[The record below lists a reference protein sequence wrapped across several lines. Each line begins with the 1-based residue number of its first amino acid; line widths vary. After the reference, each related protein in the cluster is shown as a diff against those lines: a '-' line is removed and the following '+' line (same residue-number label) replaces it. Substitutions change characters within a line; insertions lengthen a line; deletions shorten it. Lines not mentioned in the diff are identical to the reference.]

1 MAAERSG
8 AHTSGEEEIVLGAG
22 VVRVPLATCASTLV
36 AVVIAGCSQAPVRPG
51 GEALVTPELPAGIR
65 IEPTELEGPVF
76 ADASGRTLY
85 RWPQKNL
92 RNGNAGDPTG
102 TSFCTSVKTTV
113 NAGLMSPYPAGLV
126 LPDLDSRP
134 ACTVAWPPATVAG
147 AAKPV
152 GRWTIIQ
159 RKDGLTQWAY
169 DEAPLYTSQ
178 LDQRPGDVFGGSARY
193 TGGDGPA
200 NREPVGP
207 APDVPPGF
215 GVKTTSVGR
224 LLVTDRQFSVYV
236 SDSDGPDASACEG
249 ECSKTWVPMVAP
261 AAGRPHGDWTTFLR
275 SDGTRQW
282 AFRHKA
288 LYRYA
293 LDRHAY
299 SLEGSDVAG
308 WHNIYTKRAP
318 DPPAG
323 FTVQDTTA
331 GQVLA
336 DARGMTIYLFR
347 CGDDAEDQL
356 NCDHPTTTQAY
367 RIAFCGAGD
376 TARCLRSFPY
386 VLAPPDAPS
395 KSRTWRAIDIDPQ
408 TGRFAE
414 PGQKG
419 SVHVWA
425 YRDRPIYTY
434 TGDRQPG
441 DVNAD
446 SHGEFRGERNGFN
459 AFWIRDDYFGRTG

>member
-1 MAAERSG
+1 MLRGGVIRILGEASALAFLAVAVASCSHNLVRP
-8 AHTSGEEEIVLGAG
+8 SGEAFV
-22 VVRVPLATCASTLV
+22 T
-36 AVVIAGCSQAPVRPG
+36 QA
-51 GEALVTPELPAGIR
+51 LPAGIR
-65 IEPTELEGPVF
+65 VEPTELEGPVF

-102 TSFCTSVKTTV
+102 SSFCTSVKTTV

-126 LPDLDSRP
+126 LPDLETRP
-134 ACTVAWPPATVAG
+134 ACTVAWPPAGVAAG
-147 AAKPV
+147 AKPV

-159 RKDGLTQWAY
+159 RKDGIPQWAY

-178 LDQRPGDVFGGSARY
+178 LDQQPGDVFGGSARY
-193 TGGDGPA
+193 SGGDGPA
-200 NREPVGP
+200 TREPVGP

-224 LLVTDRQFSVYV
+224 LLVTERQLSVYV
-236 SDSDGPDASACEG
+236 SDRDAPDASACDT
-249 ECSKTWVPMVAP
+249 ECSKTWIPMVAP
-261 AAGRPHGDWTTFLR
+261 ASGSPHGDWTTFLR

-282 AFRHKA
+282 AYRHKA
-288 LYRYA
+288 LYRNA
-293 LDRHAY
+293 LDHHPY
-299 SLEGSDVAG
+299 SLTGSDVPS
-308 WHNIYTKRAP
+308 WHNVYTQRAP
-318 DPPAG
+318 DAPAG

-336 DARGMTIYLFR
+336 DARGMTIYQFR

-356 NCDHPTTTQAY
+356 SCDHPTTTQAY
-367 RIAFCGAGD
+367 RIAFCGGGD
-376 TARCLRSFPY
+376 AARCLRSFPY
-386 VLAPPDAPS
+386 VPAPPNAPTT
-395 KSRTWRAIDIDPQ
+395 SRTWRAIDIDPQ
-408 TGRFAE
+408 TGRFAG

-419 SVHVWA
+419 AVHVWA
-425 YRDRPIYTY
+425 YRDRPVYTY
-434 TGDRQPG
+434 SGDRQPG

-459 AFWIRDDYFGRTG
+459 AIWIRDDYFGRTG

>member
-1 MAAERSG
+1 MAKSAL
-8 AHTSGEEEIVLGAG
+8 VLSVWLVSACT
-22 VVRVPLATCASTLV
+22 PTLV
-36 AVVIAGCSQAPVRPG
+36 RTG
-51 GEALVTPELPAGIR
+51 GESFVAAALPVGIQ

-102 TSFCTSVKTTV
+102 TSFCTSTKTTV

-126 LPDLDSRP
+126 LPDLDTRP
-134 ACTVAWPPATVAG
+134 ACTVAWPPATVATG
-147 AAKPV
+147 AKPM
-152 GRWTIIQ
+152 GRWTIVE
-159 RKDGLTQWAY
+159 RKDGIKQWAY

-193 TGGDGPA
+193 SGGDGPA
-200 NREPVGP
+200 TREPVGP
-207 APDVPPGF
+207 PPDVPPGF

-224 LLVTDRQFSVYV
+224 LLVTDRQLSVYV
-236 SDSDGPDASACEG
+236 SDGDGPDASACKD
-249 ECSKTWVPMVAP
+249 ECAKAWIPMAAP
-261 AAGRPHGDWTTFLR
+261 AEVRPHGEWTTFLR

-282 AFRHKA
+282 AFRHRA

-293 LDRHAY
+293 LDRHPY
-299 SLEGSDVAG
+299 SLEGSDIPG
-308 WHNIYTKRAP
+308 WQNIYTQRAP
-318 DPPAG
+318 DPPTV

-336 DARGMTIYLFR
+336 DAHGMTIYTFR
-347 CGDDAEDQL
+347 CADDAEDQL
-356 NCDHPTTTQAY
+356 SCDHPSTTQTF
-367 RIAFCGAGD
+367 RIAFCGGGD
-376 TARCLRSFPY
+376 AARCLRSFPY
-386 VLAPPDAPS
+386 VLAPPNAPAS
-395 KSRTWRAIDIDPQ
+395 SRTWRAVDIDPA
-408 TGRFAE
+408 TGRFAQ
-414 PGQKG
+414 PQQKG

-425 YRDRPIYTY
+425 YRDRPVYTY
-434 TGDRQPG
+434 SGDRQPG

-459 AFWIRDDYFGRTG
+459 AVWIRDDYFGRTG

>member
-1 MAAERSG
+1 
-8 AHTSGEEEIVLGAG
+8 VLRGG
-22 VVRVPLATCASTLV
+22 VIRILCEASAPAVLAFLV
-36 AVVIAGCSQAPVRPG
+36 AACSHTLVRPG
-51 GEALVTPELPAGIR
+51 GEGFVAQALPAGIQ

-102 TSFCTSVKTTV
+102 SSFCTNVKTTV

-126 LPDLDSRP
+126 LPDLETRP
-134 ACTVAWPPATVAG
+134 ACTTAWPPASVAAG
-147 AAKPV
+147 AKPV

-159 RKDGLTQWAY
+159 RKDGIQQWAY
-169 DEAPLYTSQ
+169 DEAPLYTAR
-178 LDQRPGDVFGGSARY
+178 LDQQPGDVFGGSARY
-193 TGGDGPA
+193 SGGDGPA
-200 NREPVGP
+200 TREPVGP

-224 LLVTDRQFSVYV
+224 LLVTERQLSVYV
-236 SDSDGPDASACEG
+236 SDRDAPDSSACDT
-249 ECSKTWVPMVAP
+249 ECSKTWIPMVAP
-261 AAGRPHGDWTTFLR
+261 ASVSPHGDWTTFLR

-282 AFRHKA
+282 AFRHQA

-293 LDRHAY
+293 LDHRPY
-299 SLEGSDVAG
+299 SLAGSDVPS
-308 WHNIYTKRAP
+308 WHNLYTQRAP
-318 DPPAG
+318 GPPAG

-356 NCDHPTTTQAY
+356 SCDHPTTTQAY
-367 RIAFCGAGD
+367 RIAFCGGGD
-376 TARCLRSFPY
+376 AARCLRSFPY
-386 VLAPPDAPS
+386 VPAPPNAPT
-395 KSRTWRAIDIDPQ
+395 KSRTWRAVDIDPQ

-414 PGQKG
+414 PEQKG
-419 SVHVWA
+419 AVHVWA
-425 YRDRPIYTY
+425 YLDRPVYTY

-441 DVNAD
+441 DVNGD

>member
-1 MAAERSG
+1 VLRGGFVRILCG
-8 AHTSGEEEIVLGAG
+8 A
-22 VVRVPLATCASTLV
+22 CAPALI
-36 AVVIAGCSQAPVRPG
+36 ALVIAACSTGLVRPG
-51 GEALVTPELPAGIR
+51 GEAYIPAELPVGIQ

-113 NAGLMSPYPAGLV
+113 NAGLMSPYPAGLT

-134 ACTVAWPPATVAG
+134 ACTVAWPPATVAVG
-147 AAKPV
+147 AKPV

-159 RKDGLTQWAY
+159 RKDGIKQWAY

-178 LDQRPGDVFGGSARY
+178 LDQQPGDVFGGSARSS
-193 TGGDGPA
+193 GGDGPA
-200 NREPVGP
+200 TREPVGP

-224 LLVTDRQFSVYV
+224 LLVTERQLSVYV
-236 SDSDGPDASACEG
+236 SDRDGPDKSACDT
-249 ECSKTWVPMVAP
+249 ECSKAWIPMAAP
-261 AAGRPHGDWTTFLR
+261 AAGKPHGEWTTFLR
-275 SDGTRQW
+275 PDGTRQW
-282 AFRHKA
+282 AFRHQA

-293 LDRHAY
+293 LDRHPY
-299 SLEGSDVAG
+299 SLEGTDIAG
-308 WHNIYTKRAP
+308 WHNVYTQRAP

-356 NCDHPTTTQAY
+356 GCDHPTTTQAY
-367 RIAFCGAGD
+367 RFAFCGGGD
-376 TARCLRSFPY
+376 VARCLRSFPY
-386 VLAPPDAPS
+386 VLAPPNAVA
-395 KSRTWRAIDIDPQ
+395 KSRSWRVVDIDPQ

-414 PGQKG
+414 PGQQG

-425 YRDRPIYTY
+425 YRDRPVYTY

>member
-1 MAAERSG
+1 M
-8 AHTSGEEEIVLGAG
+8 LGA
-22 VVRVPLATCASTLV
+22 LL
-36 AVVIAGCSQAPVRPG
+36 IAACSPSSVHTG
-51 GEALVTPELPAGIR
+51 GESLVVPALPLGIR
-65 IEPTELEGPVF
+65 IEPTELEGWVF

-102 TSFCTSVKTTV
+102 ASFCTSTKTTV

-126 LPDLDSRP
+126 LPDLDTRP
-134 ACTVAWPPATVAG
+134 ACTMAWPPATVAAG
-147 AAKPV
+147 AKPM
-152 GRWTIIQ
+152 GRWTIIE
-159 RKDGLTQWAY
+159 RKDGIRQWAY
-169 DEAPLYTSQ
+169 DEAPLYTSN
-178 LDQRPGDVFGGSARY
+178 LDQRAGDVVGGSARY
-193 TGGDGPA
+193 SGGDGPA

-215 GVKTTSVGR
+215 AVKTTSVGR
-224 LLVTDRQFSVYV
+224 LLVTDRQLSVYV
-236 SDSDGPDASACEG
+236 FDRDGQDASACDG
-249 ECSKTWVPMVAP
+249 ACAKVWIPMAAP
-261 AAGRPHGDWTTFLR
+261 AAGRPHGEWTTFLR
-275 SDGTRQW
+275 ADGTRQW

-293 LDRHAY
+293 LDRRPY
-299 SLEGSDVAG
+299 SVEGCDVPG
-308 WHNIYTKRAP
+308 WHNIYTQRAP

-336 DARGMTIYLFR
+336 DARGMTIYTFR
-347 CGDDAEDQL
+347 CADDAEDQL
-356 NCDHPTTTQAY
+356 SCDHPTTTQVY
-367 RIAFCGAGD
+367 RIAFCGGGD
-376 TARCLRSFPY
+376 AARCLRSFPY
-386 VLAPPDAPS
+386 VLAPPNAPTA
-395 KSRTWRAIDIDPQ
+395 SRTWRAVDIDPK

-414 PGQKG
+414 PGQQG

-425 YRDRPIYTY
+425 YRDRPVYTY
-434 TGDRQPG
+434 SGDRQPG

-459 AFWIRDDYFGRTG
+459 AIWIRDDYFGRTG

>member
-1 MAAERSG
+1 MGLHSTRGYRAVTQSRAGRMLGGMVVSVCAAWL
-8 AHTSGEEEIVLGAG
+8 LGACTPG
-22 VVRVPLATCASTLV
+22 T
-36 AVVIAGCSQAPVRPG
+36 VRPG
-51 GEALVTPELPAGIR
+51 GEHAMTTDLPVGIR

-76 ADASGRTLY
+76 ADAAGRTLY

-126 LPDLDSRP
+126 LPDVATRP
-134 ACTVAWPPATVAG
+134 ACTDDWPPAKVAIG
-147 AAKPV
+147 AKPV

-159 RKDGLTQWAY
+159 RKDGIQQWAY
-169 DEAPLYTSQ
+169 DDAPLYTSN
-178 LDQRPGDVFGGSARY
+178 LDQQPGDVFGGSARSA
-193 TGGDGPA
+193 GGDGPA

-207 APDVPPGF
+207 PPDVPPGF

-224 LLVTDRQFSVYV
+224 LLVTERLLSVYV
-236 SDSDGPDASACEG
+236 SDHDKPDASACDAQ
-249 ECSKTWVPMVAP
+249 CAKVWIPMAAP
-261 AAGRPHGDWTTFLR
+261 ASGQAHGAWTTFQR

-282 AFRHKA
+282 AYQHRA
-288 LYRYA
+288 LYRNA
-293 LDRHAY
+293 LERRPY
-299 SLEGSDVAG
+299 SLEGSDVEG
-308 WHNIYTKRAP
+308 WHNVYVQRAP
-318 DPPAG
+318 EPPAG

-336 DARGMTIYLFR
+336 DARGMTIYMFR
-347 CGDDAEDQL
+347 CADDAEDQL
-356 NCDHPTTTQAY
+356 SCDHPTTTQVF
-367 RIAFCGAGD
+367 RIAFCGGGD
-376 TARCLRSFPY
+376 LARCQRSFPY
-386 VLAPPDAPS
+386 VPAPANARS
-395 KSRTWRAIDIDPQ
+395 ASRSWRAVDIDPQ

-414 PGQKG
+414 PGQQG

-425 YRDRPIYTY
+425 YRDRPVYTY

-441 DVNAD
+441 DVNGD